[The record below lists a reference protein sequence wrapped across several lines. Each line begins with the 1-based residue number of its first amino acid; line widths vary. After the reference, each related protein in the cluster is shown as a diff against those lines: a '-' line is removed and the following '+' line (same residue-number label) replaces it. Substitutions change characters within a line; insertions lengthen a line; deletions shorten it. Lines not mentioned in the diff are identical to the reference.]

1 MIMVN
6 SSTYRLVMGILVGVG
21 LSFFSVY
28 FYNMMD
34 LISQIQSYTQTN
46 IVKAVA
52 IAIGSNFR
60 FDFVSVWTGTPTTLG
75 FFIPQLIVW
84 IVLGYFSGTI
94 AKGAKRGI
102 MASFLVIVI
111 VFVIWLLLS
120 IFSQVDL
127 MAIFS
132 GSQLI
137 FTLGGFLVSLA
148 GGLAGGIAGGYI
160 SGPYE
165 GI

>member
-1 MIMVN
+1 MAN

-46 IVKAVA
+46 IIKAVA

-75 FFIPQLIVW
+75 FFIPQLIIFHFAVDKHPKFEEFEFW
-84 IVLGYFSGTI
+84 ILKLFRISCF
-94 AKGAKRGI
+94 GI
-102 MASFLVIVI
+102 WI
-111 VFVIWLLLS
+111 
-120 IFSQVDL
+120 
-127 MAIFS
+127 
-132 GSQLI
+132 
-137 FTLGGFLVSLA
+137 LVSR
-148 GGLAGGIAGGYI
+148 
-160 SGPYE
+160 SFRMTSS
-165 GI
+165 